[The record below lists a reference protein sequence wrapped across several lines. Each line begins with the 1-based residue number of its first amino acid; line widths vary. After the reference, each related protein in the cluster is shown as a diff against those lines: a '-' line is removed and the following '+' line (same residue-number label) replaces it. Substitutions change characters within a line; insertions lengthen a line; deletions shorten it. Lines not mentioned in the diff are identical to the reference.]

1 MPGALSPPAG
11 TAPRRLPTLSKV
23 PQRATS
29 STVRTGAPTASW
41 GTSDLR
47 DVNSCY
53 LEENRILWSNS
64 LGNPGLNEDKPGL
77 LHDGFLR
84 V

>member
-1 MPGALSPPAG
+1 MPEALSPLAV
-11 TAPRRLPTLSKV
+11 TAPKRLQTVSKV

-29 STVRTGAPTASW
+29 PTVRTGATGSW

-53 LEENRILWSNS
+53 LEENRILWSKS
-64 LGNPGLNEDKPGL
+64 LGNTGLNEDKPGL